1 MEGSNVI
8 QNLDAESLYEVPLML
23 EQEGLAKITIE
34 KLKLK
39 CDKPDLEEWVKMINI
54 QKNLKDKVTIALVG
68 KYVQLHDA
76 YISVVEGLKHGGIW
90 NNSEV
95 CIKWINSEDITK
107 ENLEETFE
115 DVNGIIVPGGF
126 GDRGIEG
133 MILAIKHARE
143 NKIPFFGICLGMQM
157 SVIEFARNV
166 CNLKDANSAEF
177 TDKSKNLVIDLM
189 AEQRDVDEVGG
200 SMRLGVYPCKL
211 DKTTKVYDI
220 YKEEV
225 IYERHRHRY
234 EFNNEFKKLLES
246 KGLKVAGISQDNRI
260 VEIVEISD
268 HPWFI
273 ATQFHPEF
281 KSRPNRPHLLFKDFI
296 RASLENK

>member
-1 MEGSNVI
+1 
-8 QNLDAESLYEVPLML
+8 ML
-23 EQEGLAKITIE
+23 EQEGLAKITID

-39 CDKPDLEEWVKMINI
+39 CRKPDLKEWERMVNI
-54 QKNLKDKVTIALVG
+54 QKNLKEKVKIALVG

-90 NNSEV
+90 NNSDVE
-95 CIKWINSEDITK
+95 IKWVNSEEITK
-107 ENLEETFE
+107 NNQKELFQ

-126 GDRGIEG
+126 GGRGIEG
-133 MILAIKHARE
+133 MILAIKYARE
-143 NKIPFFGICLGMQM
+143 NSIPFFGICLGMQM
-157 SVIEFARNV
+157 AVVEFARNV
-166 CNLKDANSAEF
+166 CGLKGANSAEF
-177 TDKSKNLVIDLM
+177 TQDTKNLVIDLM
-189 AEQRDVDEVGG
+189 PEQRDIDEVGG

-211 DKTTKVYDI
+211 DKTSKVYEI
-220 YKEEV
+220 YKEEL

-246 KGLKVAGISQDNRI
+246 KGLKACGISPDNRL
-260 VEIVEISD
+260 VEIVEIAD

-281 KSRPNRPHLLFKDFI
+281 KSRPNRAHLLFKDFI
-296 RASLENK
+296 RASLENKM